1 MGVAPCVVD
10 GGLNCEF
17 YGWMNLLSNPEVEE
31 EVGAGGVTIVV
42 VLDLV
47 VVGGKHDGG
56 GRNCGRN
63 LIKHPLK
70 GWQR

>member
-1 MGVAPCVVD
+1 MGVVPCVVD

-17 YGWMNLLSNPEVEE
+17 YVWMNLLSNPEVEK
-31 EVGAGGVTIVV
+31 EVGMGGVTIVV

-56 GRNCGRN
+56 EWNCGRN
-63 LIKHPLK
+63 LIKNPLK
-70 GWQR
+70 G